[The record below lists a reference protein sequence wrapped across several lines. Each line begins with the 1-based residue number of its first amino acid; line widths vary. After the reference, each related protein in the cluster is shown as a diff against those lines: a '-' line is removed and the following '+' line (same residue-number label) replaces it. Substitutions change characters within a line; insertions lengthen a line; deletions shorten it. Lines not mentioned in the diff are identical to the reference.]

1 MLDFNFT
8 KAEWLIDSNGIWL
21 TLQAPESLKEQ
32 VQEFILGIKNA
43 TEEKVYTAEIKPYRK
58 KRSLDANGY
67 YWKLCGELS
76 AKLNIPPVEIY
87 RQHIQNIGNNYEIL
101 PLKDEAVEKFCEAW
115 QRNGMGWLTNTLGPS
130 KLEGYTNIMA
140 YYGSSTYDSKQMS
153 QLIDLLVTDCRE
165 QGIDTATPEEI
176 ERMKQ
181 QYERR

>member
-1 MLDFNFT
+1 MKINFET
-8 KAEWLIDSNGIWL
+8 AKWNMDSDGLWLSIKI
-21 TLQAPESLKEQ
+21 PESLKETA
-32 VQEFILGIKNA
+32 QEFVVNMQNNPK
-43 TEEKVYTAEIKPYRK
+43 KHVAEIKPYRK

-101 PLKDEAVEKFCEAW
+101 PLKDDAVEKFCEAW

-130 KLEGYTNIMA
+130 KLEGYTNIIA

-153 QLIDLLVTDCRE
+153 QLIDLLVTDCKE
-165 QGIDTATPEEI
+165 QGIETATPEEI

-181 QYERR
+181 QYGRR

>member
-1 MLDFNFT
+1 MEFNFD
-8 KAEWLIDSNGIWL
+8 KAKWYEDSEGIWL
-21 TLQAPESLKEQ
+21 SILIPKDCINK
-32 VQEFILGIKNA
+32 VKKFIAELDKLHTCVIKRHRN
-43 TEEKVYTAEIKPYRK
+43 

-101 PLKDEAVEKFCEAW
+101 PLKNEAVEKFCEAW

-130 KLEGYTNIMA
+130 KLEGYINIMA

-153 QLIDLLVTDCRE
+153 QLIDLLVTDCKE
-165 QGIDTATPEEI
+165 QGIETATPEEI

-181 QYERR
+181 QYGR

>member
-1 MLDFNFT
+1 MKFNFT
-8 KAEWLIDSNGIWL
+8 KAEWLIDSKGIWL
-21 TLQAPESLKEQ
+21 TLQVPENLKEQ
-32 VQEFILGIKNA
+32 IQEFILAIKENPK
-43 TEEKVYTAEIKPYRK
+43 EHVAEIKPYRK

-101 PLKDEAVEKFCEAW
+101 PLKNEAVEKFCEAW

-130 KLEGYTNIMA
+130 KLEGYTNIMS

-153 QLIDLLVTDCRE
+153 QLIDLLVTDCKE
-165 QGIDTATPEEI
+165 QGIETATPEEI

-181 QYERR
+181 QYERRQL

>member
-1 MLDFNFT
+1 MKINFEIA
-8 KAEWLIDSNGIWL
+8 KWSMDPDGLWLSIKI
-21 TLQAPESLKEQ
+21 PESMKATAREFVFSLQNNPKEH
-32 VQEFILGIKNA
+32 V
-43 TEEKVYTAEIKPYRK
+43 AEIKQYRK

-101 PLKDEAVEKFCEAW
+101 PLKDDAVEKFCEAW
-115 QRNGMGWLTNTLGPS
+115 QRNGMGWLTKTLGKS
-130 KLEGYTNIMA
+130 KLEGYTNIIA

-153 QLIDLLVTDCRE
+153 QLIDLLVTDCKE
-165 QGIDTATPEEI
+165 QGIETATPEEI

-181 QYERR
+181 QYGGR